1 MLKHAARN
9 SVLLLLINDNSN
21 LRTATT
27 RKDEEE
33 EEILKLFA
41 FRQQT
46 DGSIA
51 RIRPFEYHLTLSL
64 TSCLTSHHAYHHI
77 MVHRTLFSQNK
88 SFNRVTS
95 ITWSSSNT
103 RVSSSSSHH
112 HRLSRSIDRSIR
124 SSRLPIPNCLLSL
137 KFVFERRTLVEHKV
151 LDCFCMYLT
160 VSASIRP
167 VESDSLLPCVC
178 RLHSCSEATEYFF
191 FSERVAIHP
200 LLHTPT
206 RLQAGHHVHPEH
218 PSHFL
223 P

>member
-103 RVSSSSSHH
+103 RVSSSSHH
-112 HRLSRSIDRSIR
+112 HRLIIIVSVDRSIHQIQ
-124 SSRLPIPNCLLSL
+124 STADSKLLAQLEICVRASDT
-137 KFVFERRTLVEHKV
+137 RRTQSTRLFLYVSYSV
-151 LDCFCMYLT
+151 CIDQTSRVGLASSMC
-160 VSASIRP
+160 VSAA
-167 VESDSLLPCVC
+167 LL
-178 RLHSCSEATEYFF
+178 L
-191 FSERVAIHP
+191 
-200 LLHTPT
+200 
-206 RLQAGHHVHPEH
+206 
-218 PSHFL
+218 
-223 P
+223 